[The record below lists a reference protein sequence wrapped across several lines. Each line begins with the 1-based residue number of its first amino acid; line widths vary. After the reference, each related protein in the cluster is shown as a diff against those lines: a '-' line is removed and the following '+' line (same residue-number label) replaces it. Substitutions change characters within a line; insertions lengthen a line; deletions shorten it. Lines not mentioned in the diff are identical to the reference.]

1 MEEDERKKKHIWTL
15 FINKMEKDIK
25 IKITNK
31 LMKIWDVK
39 ILMELL
45 ISDGN
50 MENG

>member
-1 MEEDERKKKHIWTL
+1 
-15 FINKMEKDIK
+15 MEKDIK

>member
-1 MEEDERKKKHIWTL
+1 MEEDERKKKYIWIL

-25 IKITNK
+25 IKIINK

-45 ISDGN
+45 IFDGN